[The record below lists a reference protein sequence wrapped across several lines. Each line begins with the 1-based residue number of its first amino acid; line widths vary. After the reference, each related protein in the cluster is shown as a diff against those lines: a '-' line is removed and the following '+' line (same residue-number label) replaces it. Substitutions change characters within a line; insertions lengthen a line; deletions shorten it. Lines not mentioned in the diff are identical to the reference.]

1 MTDKFDQWCIVELFG
16 HNQIAGRVTE
26 QSIGGLS
33 FVRVDVP
40 QTTKRDPFTK
50 FYGGGAIYAITPAE
64 QSVVQAMA
72 EGLDTV
78 PIETW
83 RLKIVDVS
91 RQIAASHPDR
101 DDWDASMDWRDDAGA
116 VPVPGTQPGQSSAVA
131 AIPDPTIS
139 ERAAGDVLSEVV
151 ADDADPAG
159 RTEGWRTEE
168 ASTKAR
174 AAAAGW
180 ARILL
185 AEGDFVIFDTET
197 TGFDEHDEIIQIGII
212 DHTGAVV
219 LDQLIRPTQPILNT
233 QYHGITDAMV
243 QDAPGFPDAYEAI
256 QAAFEGKTVL
266 AYNWDYD
273 SRMLAQ
279 VCRRHDLEPLSW
291 TDGTDCVMERFAD
304 FYGEWDDY
312 HGNYRWK
319 KLREALAHF
328 GLKHA
333 DFGAKEHDAG
343 TDAKATLAVIRK
355 MAEWT
360 AEAEA

>member
-1 MTDKFDQWCIVELFG
+1 MTEKFDQWCIVELFG

-40 QTTKRDPFTK
+40 QTHKRDPFTK
-50 FYGGGAIYAITPAE
+50 FYGGGAIYAITPVE
-64 QSVVQAMA
+64 PSVAQAMA

-83 RLKIVDVS
+83 RLKTIDLS

-101 DDWDASMDWRDDAGA
+101 VDNDD
-116 VPVPGTQPGQSSAVA
+116 SARWPEDEHA
-131 AIPDPTIS
+131 D
-139 ERAAGDVLSEVV
+139 DVLNEAI
-151 ADDADPAG
+151 ADDADPTG
-159 RTEGWRTEE
+159 RTEGWREEE
-168 ASTKAR
+168 AAEKAK
-174 AAAAGW
+174 AAAAAW
-180 ARILL
+180 ARVLL

-197 TGFDEHDEIIQIGII
+197 TGFDEHDEIVQIGIV
-212 DHTGAVV
+212 DHTGAVL
-219 LDQLIRPTQPILNT
+219 LDQLIKPEQPILNS
-233 QYHGITDAMV
+233 QYHGITDGMV
-243 QDAPGFPDAYEAI
+243 QDAPGFQEVYKSI

-279 VCRRHDLEPLSW
+279 VCRQHALEPLAW
-291 TDGTDCVMERFAD
+291 ADGSDCVMERFAD

-328 GLKHA
+328 GLTHA
-333 DFGAKEHDAG
+333 DFGTKEHDAC
-343 TDAKATLAVIRK
+343 TDAQATLAVIQK
-355 MAEWT
+355 MAAWT
-360 AEAEA
+360 ADGD

>member
-1 MTDKFDQWCIVELFG
+1 MTNPFDQWCIVELFG

-26 QSIGGLS
+26 QSIGGQS

-50 FYGGGAIYAITPAE
+50 FYGGGAIYAITPVE
-64 QSVVQAMA
+64 PSVAQAMA

-83 RLKIVDVS
+83 RLKTIDLS
-91 RQIAASHPDR
+91 RQIAASHSDR
-101 DDWDASMDWRDDAGA
+101 DNWDDSTGWSEDEDTQGVTDPQPEQPSADA
-116 VPVPGTQPGQSSAVA
+116 T
-131 AIPDPTIS
+131 IPDTTIS
-139 ERAAGDVLSEVV
+139 NRAADDVLNETTT
-151 ADDADPAG
+151 DDADLTG
-159 RTEGWRTEE
+159 RTEGWREE
-168 ASTKAR
+168 DAATKAKV
-174 AAAAGW
+174 AAAGW
-180 ARILL
+180 ARVLL

-197 TGFDEHDEIIQIGII
+197 TGFDEHDEIVQIGIV
-212 DHTGAVV
+212 DDTGSVQ
-219 LDQLIRPTQPILNT
+219 LDQLIKPEQPILNS
-233 QYHGITDAMV
+233 QYHGITDGMV
-243 QDAPGFPDAYEAI
+243 QDAPGFQEVYPSI

-279 VCRRHDLEPLSW
+279 VCRQHALEPLAW
-291 TDGTDCVMERFAD
+291 ADGTDCVMERFAD

-328 GLKHA
+328 GLTHA
-333 DFGAKEHDAG
+333 DFGTKEHDAC
-343 TDAKATLAVIRK
+343 TDAQATLAVIRR
-355 MAEWT
+355 MAAWT
-360 AEAEA
+360 ADGD